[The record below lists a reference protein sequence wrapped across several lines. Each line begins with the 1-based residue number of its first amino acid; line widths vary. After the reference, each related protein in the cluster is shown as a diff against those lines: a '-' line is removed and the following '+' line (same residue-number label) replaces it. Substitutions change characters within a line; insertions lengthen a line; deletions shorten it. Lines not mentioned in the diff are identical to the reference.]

1 MFILASLSRKLVV
14 MSVWVVVPV
23 KPLNRAKS
31 RLADVLSPEQRQH
44 FAESMLRRVLTVTRA
59 VRAVTGTLVISRD
72 PKALSI
78 ARDLGART
86 VQESG
91 APALNPALMRATQL
105 LAGWRSRAVVVLPA
119 DLPFI
124 TADDVAGV
132 IKAAGDAEQVVV
144 IATDRARDGTN
155 ALFVRP
161 PGLLTYDYGSHSYE
175 RHIRQAREIGAA
187 VVEYESD
194 NLKFDLD
201 EPQDIVD
208 FYRRMLGGPLPRGM
222 TLMEGF
228 DVIQT
233 ALDRR
238 VAE

>member
-1 MFILASLSRKLVV
+1 

-31 RLADVLSPEQRQH
+31 RLSDVVSPQQREK
-44 FAESMLRRVLTVTRA
+44 FAEAMLRRILTVTRDT
-59 VRAVTGTLVISRD
+59 RAVTGTLVISRD

-78 ARDLGART
+78 ARDLGAKT

-105 LAGWRSRAVVVLPA
+105 LAGWRTEAVLVLPA

-124 TADDVAGV
+124 TGDDVAG
-132 IKAAGDAEQVVV
+132 IIRAAGDAEKSVV

-161 PGLLTYDYGSHSYE
+161 PGLITFDYGQNSYE
-175 RHIRQAREIGAA
+175 RHLAQGHASGAS
-187 VVEYESD
+187 VVEFESE

-201 EPQDIVD
+201 VPQDIAD
-208 FYRRMLGGPLPRGM
+208 IYRQLLGSPLADGM
-222 TLMEGF
+222 SLSDAFEA
-228 DVIQT
+228 IQ
-233 ALDRR
+233 AELERH